1 MSGLTKFS
9 SIFKT
14 LEKNELCALVWSNFS
29 SIFSVCYLG
38 RREDFFND
46 WRKVKSALRWGTM
59 HSDAESL
66 KEPYLLSLAY
76 LDAEAGLAG
85 VNHRRTP
92 NLGRLNL
99 PKRSL

>member
-1 MSGLTKFS
+1 M
-9 SIFKT
+9 
-14 LEKNELCALVWSNFS
+14 
-29 SIFSVCYLG
+29 
-38 RREDFFND
+38 
-46 WRKVKSALRWGTM
+46 RWGTM

-66 KEPYLLSLAY
+66 KELYLLSLAY

-92 NLGRLNL
+92 NLRRLNL

>member
-1 MSGLTKFS
+1 M
-9 SIFKT
+9 
-14 LEKNELCALVWSNFS
+14 
-29 SIFSVCYLG
+29 
-38 RREDFFND
+38 
-46 WRKVKSALRWGTM
+46 RWGTM

>member
-1 MSGLTKFS
+1 MSGLTQFS

-14 LEKNELCALVWSNFS
+14 LEKNELCALDWSNFS
-29 SIFSVCYLG
+29 SIFRGYYLG
-38 RREDFFND
+38 LREDFFND
-46 WRKVKSALRWGTM
+46 WRKVKPVLRLGTM
-59 HSDAESL
+59 QSDAESL
-66 KEPYLLSLAY
+66 KEPYPLCLAY

>member
-1 MSGLTKFS
+1 M
-9 SIFKT
+9 
-14 LEKNELCALVWSNFS
+14 
-29 SIFSVCYLG
+29 
-38 RREDFFND
+38 
-46 WRKVKSALRWGTM
+46 RWGTM

-66 KEPYLLSLAY
+66 KESYLLSLAY